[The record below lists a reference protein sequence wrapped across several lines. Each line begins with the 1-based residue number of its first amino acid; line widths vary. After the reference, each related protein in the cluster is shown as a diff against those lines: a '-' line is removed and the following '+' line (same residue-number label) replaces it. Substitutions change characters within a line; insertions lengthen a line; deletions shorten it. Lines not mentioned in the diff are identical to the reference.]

1 MKKEVL
7 ISIAGLHY
15 GLPGN
20 EGEDDPIEIIT
31 PASYYQKNG
40 KHYIIYDEVVEGAL
54 ETVKNTIKIT
64 GDTLFEISK
73 SGASSTRMV
82 FEKDKINMTSY
93 QTPFGDLLV
102 GIHTKDMQ
110 MDIREDEID
119 VNIFY
124 ALDINNEPLSD
135 CQIKVNV
142 REVSDRRPEMHR

>member
-40 KHYIIYDEVVEGAL
+40 KHYIIYDEVVEGAF

-64 GDTLFEISK
+64 GDNLFEISK
-73 SGASSTRMV
+73 SGAASTRMV

-142 REVSDRRPEMHR
+142 RGVG

>member
-15 GLPGN
+15 GLPGD
-20 EGEDDPIEIIT
+20 EGEDGPIEIIT

-40 KHYIIYDEVVEGAL
+40 KHYIIYDEVAEGVPGSIKN
-54 ETVKNTIKIT
+54 TVKIT
-64 GDTLFEISK
+64 DDTRFEISK
-73 SGASSTRMV
+73 SGAASTRMV

-142 REVSDRRPEMHR
+142 RGVG

>member
-15 GLPGN
+15 GLPGDG
-20 EGEDDPIEIIT
+20 GEDDPIEIIT

-40 KHYIIYDEVVEGAL
+40 KHYIIYDEVAEGVPGAIKN
-54 ETVKNTIKIT
+54 TVKIT
-64 GDTLFEISK
+64 DDTLFEISK
-73 SGASSTRMV
+73 SGAANTRMV

-93 QTPFGDLLV
+93 QTPFGDILI

-142 REVSDRRPEMHR
+142 RGAGVNRSSQE

>member
-20 EGEDDPIEIIT
+20 DGEEEPIEIIT

-40 KHYIIYDEVVEGAL
+40 KHYIIYDEVTEG
-54 ETVKNTIKIT
+54 VPGSIKNTVKIT

-73 SGASSTRMV
+73 SGAASTRMV
-82 FEKDKINMTSY
+82 FEKDKIHMTSY
-93 QTPFGDLLV
+93 QTPFGELLV
-102 GIHTKDMQ
+102 GLHTKAMR
-110 MDIREDEID
+110 MDIREDRID
-119 VNIFY
+119 VDIFY
-124 ALDINNEPLSD
+124 ALDINNEPLSE

-142 REVSDRRPEMHR
+142 RGVG

>member
-15 GLPGN
+15 GLPGD
-20 EGEDDPIEIIT
+20 EREDDPIEIIT

-40 KHYIIYDEVVEGAL
+40 KHYIIYDEVAEGVPGAVRN
-54 ETVKNTIKIT
+54 TVKIT
-64 GDTLFEISK
+64 GGSSFEISK
-73 SGASSTRMV
+73 SGAGNTRMV

-93 QTPFGDLLV
+93 QTPFGEFLV
-102 GIHTKDMQ
+102 GIHTKDLQ

-124 ALDINNEPLSD
+124 ALDINNEPFSD
-135 CQIKVNV
+135 SQIKVNV
-142 REVSDRRPEMHR
+142 RGIG

>member
-20 EGEDDPIEIIT
+20 DGEEEPIEIIT

-40 KHYIIYDEVVEGAL
+40 KHYIIYDEVAEG
-54 ETVKNTIKIT
+54 VPGSIKNTVKIT

-73 SGASSTRMV
+73 SGAASTRMV
-82 FEKDKINMTSY
+82 FEKDKIHMTSY
-93 QTPFGDLLV
+93 QTPCGELLV
-102 GIHTKDMQ
+102 GLHTKDMR
-110 MDIREDEID
+110 MDIREDRID
-119 VNIFY
+119 VDIFY
-124 ALDINNEPLSD
+124 ALDINNEPLSE

-142 REVSDRRPEMHR
+142 RGVG

>member
-15 GLPGN
+15 GLPG
-20 EGEDDPIEIIT
+20 EEREDDPIEIIT

-40 KHYIIYDEVVEGAL
+40 KHYIIYDEVAEGVPGV
-54 ETVKNTIKIT
+54 VKNTVKII
-64 GDTLFEISK
+64 DDSLFEIRK
-73 SGASSTRMV
+73 SGANNTHMV

-102 GIHTKDMQ
+102 GIHTKDLQ

-124 ALDINNEPLSD
+124 ALDINNEPFSD
-135 CQIKVNV
+135 SQIKVNV
-142 REVSDRRPEMHR
+142 RGIR